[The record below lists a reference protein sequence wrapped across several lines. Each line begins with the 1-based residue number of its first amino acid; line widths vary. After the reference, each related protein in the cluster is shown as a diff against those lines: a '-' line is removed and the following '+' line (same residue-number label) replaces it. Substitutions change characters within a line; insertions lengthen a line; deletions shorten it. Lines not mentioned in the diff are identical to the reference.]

1 MTIATIRKKLQDY
14 IQTADDKKV
23 KAIFTLIESDLE
35 KELNWWED
43 EAFLNDLDE
52 RGSRY
57 KEGID
62 KGFTFA
68 EAKEEILKSNSL
80 KSE

>member
-43 EAFLNDLDE
+43 EELVNEFDNRVKNCIDGKEKGYTLAELD
-52 RGSRY
+52 
-57 KEGID
+57 
-62 KGFTFA
+62 A
-68 EAKEEILKSNSL
+68 EIENQKQVSN
-80 KSE
+80 

>member
-52 RGSRY
+52 RGRRY
-57 KEGID
+57 EEGID
-62 KGFTFA
+62 KGFTLA
-68 EAKEEILKSNSL
+68 EVKEEILKSNSQ